1 VRFVANGR
9 SRSLTPIAV
18 NTAVVS
24 DGRVA
29 PDETPEGLIG
39 GNKRMQ
45 RAVDRPM
52 RTRRLVYDPLASPPL
67 VSFATLPLPRRP
79 ERTRGRV
86 LSRGAVTRDANER
99 NDLDQGAFARPG
111 ARNARARVRKVLQG
125 RILRDQSGESC
136 SRHCSRSCRERKR
149 EYKAPS

>member
-1 VRFVANGR
+1 VRFVVPVLLSHR
-9 SRSLTPIAV
+9 PV

-29 PDETPEGLIG
+29 LDESPEGLIG

-45 RAVDRPM
+45 RAADRPM
-52 RTRRLVYDPLASPPL
+52 RTRRLVHDPLASPPL
-67 VSFATLPLPRRP
+67 VSFATLPLPRQP

-99 NDLDQGAFARPG
+99 NDLDQGGVCASWCEDARE
-111 ARNARARVRKVLQG
+111 K
-125 RILRDQSGESC
+125 C
-136 SRHCSRSCRERKR
+136 
-149 EYKAPS
+149 YKGGY